1 MPAAP
6 RVSIRRSVLDP
17 SADLVEVDL
26 AMPSDVAEVANA
38 VELMARHCFEGAPP
52 SDRTAFRLRVT
63 LAEALSNAI
72 LRGNLEDPGKSVWVR
87 AEVSQTMIR
96 LSVRDEGSGCEP
108 GRRARPCLPT
118 DVEDDGGRGLFII
131 NQLADQVEFNDQGNT
146 IWMTLPRC

>member
-6 RVSIRRSVLDP
+6 RLSVRRSVLDP

-26 AMPSDVAEVANA
+26 AMPSDVAEVEHA
-38 VELMARHCFEGAPP
+38 VELMARHCFEGIAP

-72 LRGNLEDPGKSVWVR
+72 LRGNLEDPGKSVWIR
-87 AEVSQTMIR
+87 AEVSQTAIR
-96 LSVRDEGSGCEP
+96 LSVRDEGCGCEP
-108 GRRARPCLPT
+108 GRRACPSLPS

-131 NQLADQVEFNDQGNT
+131 NQLADRVEFNDQGNT